1 MKYKYNAPLLNAE
14 MPGKEDV
21 KKLTPN
27 PATKQLIEKM
37 ALDGCETCFDRFER
51 QQPQCGFGTRGLCCR
66 MCQWGPCRISDKN
79 PVGICGKSQSA
90 VIMGNHLRALV
101 AGLSAHARHAHEV
114 YLTIRAA
121 ASGKALIKFKGID
134 RLFDVAERFGID
146 TKEPLNQVADKVADI
161 LLADL
166 SRMEAYPMAML
177 SAFAPHERRE
187 TWERLGVIPRSA
199 SYEVLEALHMTTLG
213 GCSDWRALAAQ
224 ELRAALAYCYSTL
237 FGSSLATEILY
248 GIPKPRVTNVNYGVL
263 KKDHVNILVH
273 GHSPVMVEKILEK
286 INLPEIREQARNL
299 GAAGIVVGGLCCTGD
314 ELLAR
319 YGIPTV
325 TNIMGQ
331 ELVLGTGAVDTVVVD
346 MQCVLPSMQEVAACY
361 GTRIITT
368 CSSNRIPGAVH
379 IPFDPE
385 KPENMDEDALRLAR
399 IAVGA
404 YAARN
409 RTRIRIPDTT
419 TAAISGWSYEAIIE
433 RFGGTGKIADLLK
446 EGRIKGIATVV
457 GCNNPKVPY
466 EYNHVTIAKKLVAGG
481 ILVTTTGCA
490 SHALLNAGLC
500 SPAASDLASPALSEV
515 CQEFNV
521 PPVLAVGGCVD
532 NTRTLRLFIDVA
544 EAAGNPMQ
552 KMPYLFVGAEPGNE
566 KTVGQGVSF
575 LAHGVSNISGF
586 PGPVPVPL
594 PRKVEGTLTGD
605 ELERGSNE
613 IADFFAGMSEEG
625 LHEMLGAKVYTEP
638 YPELAAQTAKM
649 HIKRK
654 RQELGWD

>member
-1 MKYKYNAPLLNAE
+1 MKYKYDAPLLNAE

-27 PATKQLIEKM
+27 TAAKQMLEKM
-37 ALDGCETCFDRFER
+37 ESDGCETCFDRFER
-51 QQPQCGFGTRGLCCR
+51 QQPQCGFGLRGLCCR

-79 PVGICGKSQSA
+79 PTGICGKSQSA
-90 VIMGNHLRALV
+90 VIIGNHLRALT

-114 YLTIRAA
+114 YLTIQAA
-121 ASGKALIKFKGID
+121 ASGKANIKLRGLERLWDLAERLGID
-134 RLFDVAERFGID
+134 A
-146 TKEPLNQVADKVADI
+146 TKTQEQAAREITDI
-161 LLADL
+161 LLSDL
-166 SRMEAYPMAML
+166 SRMEAKPMAL
-177 SAFAPHERRE
+177 LTSYAPKERIE
-187 TWERLGVIPRSA
+187 IWERLGVMPRSA
-199 SYEVLEALHMTTLG
+199 SYEVMEALHMTTLG
-213 GCSDWRALAAQ
+213 GCSDWRALADQ

-248 GIPKPRVTNVNYGVL
+248 GIPKPRVTTVNFGIL
-263 KKDHVNILVH
+263 KSDHINILMH
-273 GHSPVMVEKILEK
+273 GHSPVMVEKVLEK
-286 INLPEIREQARNL
+286 LNLPEIREQAERL
-299 GAAGIVVGGLCCTGD
+299 GAAGIVVGGMCCTGD

-331 ELVLGTGAVDTVVVD
+331 ELVLGTGAVDTLVVD

-368 CSSNRIPGAVH
+368 CASNRIPGAVH

-385 KPENMDEDALRLAR
+385 KSERLDDDALKLAR
-399 IAVGA
+399 MAVES
-404 YAARN
+404 YALRN
-409 RTRIRIPDTT
+409 RTRMRIPDTT
-419 TAAISGWSYEAIIE
+419 TAAISGWSYESIVE
-433 RFGGTGKIADLLK
+433 RFGGNDKIAKLLK

-500 SPAASDLASPALSEV
+500 SPAASDMASPELVEV
-515 CQEFNV
+515 CREFDI
-521 PPVLAVGGCVD
+521 PPVFAVGGCVD

-544 EAAGNPMQ
+544 EAAGYPIY

-566 KTVGQGVSF
+566 KTVGQGISF
-575 LAHGVSNISGF
+575 LLHGVSNISGF
-586 PGPVPVPL
+586 PGPVPVPI
-594 PRKVEGTLTGD
+594 PRKKEDAASGD

-613 IADFFAGMSEEG
+613 IADLFAGEG
-625 LHEMLGAKVYTEP
+625 MLGKVGAKVYTEP
-638 YPELAAQTAKM
+638 YPELAAQTARM
-649 HIKRK
+649 HIRRK

>member
-1 MKYKYNAPLLNAE
+1 VKYKYNAPLLNAE

-21 KKLTPN
+21 KRLTPN
-27 PATKQLIEKM
+27 PATRQLIEKM
-37 ALDGCETCFDRFER
+37 TADGCETCFDRFER
-51 QQPQCGFGTRGLCCR
+51 QQPQCGFGMRGLCCR

-121 ASGKALIKFKGID
+121 ASGKASIKFKGID
-134 RLFDVAERFGID
+134 RLIEIAQKFGVD
-146 TKEPLNQVADKVADI
+146 TSEPTHVIADKVAGI
-161 LLADL
+161 LLSDL
-166 SRMEAYPMAML
+166 SRMESEPMAML
-177 SAFAPHERRE
+177 SAFAPQERRE
-187 TWERLGVIPRSA
+187 AWERLGVIPRSA

-213 GCSDWRALAAQ
+213 GCTDWRALAQQ
-224 ELRAALAYCYSTL
+224 ELKAALAYCYSTL

-248 GIPKPRVTNVNYGVL
+248 GIPKPRVTTVNYGVL
-263 KKDHVNILVH
+263 KSDHVNILVH

-286 INLPEIREQARNL
+286 INSPEIREQASKL

-361 GTRIITT
+361 GTQIITT

-385 KPENMDEDALRLAR
+385 KSEQLDEDALKLAR
-399 IAVGA
+399 IAVEA
-404 YAARN
+404 YAARD

-419 TAAISGWSYEAIIE
+419 TAAISGWSYEEIVE
-433 RFGGTGKIADLLK
+433 RFGGVKKIAELLK

-466 EYNHVTIAKKLVAGG
+466 EYNHVTIAKKLIAGG

-500 SPAASDLASPALSEV
+500 SPAAFDLASSELAKV
-515 CQEFNV
+515 CREFDV
-521 PPVLAVGGCVD
+521 PPVLHVGGCVD
-532 NTRTLRLFIDVA
+532 NTRTLRLFTDVA
-544 EAAGNPMQ
+544 QAAEQFMH

-575 LAHGVSNISGF
+575 LAHGISNVSGF
-586 PGPVPVPL
+586 PGPIPVPIPQKAENSL
-594 PRKVEGTLTGD
+594 KGD
-605 ELERGSNE
+605 DMERGSND
-613 IADFFAGMSEEG
+613 IADFFAGMGGEDLFG
-625 LHEMLGAKVYTEP
+625 KVGAKVYTEP
-638 YPELAAQTAKM
+638 YPELAAQTGRL

-654 RQELGWD
+654 RQQLGWD